1 MVPRSLFWVAVVV
14 VAVGGGYDV
23 VGVVLGAP
31 GGAELDELGEESG
44 VDEGG
49 RVADVLG
56 DVLGGAL
63 GAVLGGADGEGAGL
77 VLGRGPGAPGSTWV
91 CWCGHR
97 NSPRPSPAITAA
109 EPAARYA
116 VRTLRRVR
124 TPARSR
130 SRCRGSNGAGSSV
143 PCISRVSRCSKASA
157 PSVSSAPSR
166 PVPST

>member
-23 VGVVLGAP
+23 VGVVLGAS
-31 GGAELDELGEESG
+31 GGAELDELGDEFG
-44 VDEGG
+44 VDVGG
-49 RVADVLG
+49 RVADV
-56 DVLGGAL
+56 L

-77 VLGRGPGAPGSTWV
+77 VLGRGPGVPGSTWV
-91 CWCGHR
+91 FWCGHR
-97 NSPRPSPAITAA
+97 NSPRPSPATTAA

-130 SRCRGSNGAGSSV
+130 SRCRGSKGAGSSV

-157 PSVSSAPSR
+157 PSAPSAPPRPVSS
-166 PVPST
+166 T